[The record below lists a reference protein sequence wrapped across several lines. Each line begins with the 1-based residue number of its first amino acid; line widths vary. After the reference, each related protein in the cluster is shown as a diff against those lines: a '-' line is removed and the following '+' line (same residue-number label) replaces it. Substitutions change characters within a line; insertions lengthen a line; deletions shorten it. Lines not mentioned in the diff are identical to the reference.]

1 MKKLILFLTIAITA
15 CRPLPK
21 VSSFVEASSKMREG
35 VNAGFMAV
43 DQSLAANELLS
54 VNTSDRQ
61 SSAILNST
69 LKDLKE
75 NGKEL
80 QKISNVMDKSML
92 GISAYARSLDNLVEM
107 GNSAEK
113 NALQASKALTDIAN
127 LITPPQVS
135 AVIGLTQGGV
145 SKIYEQ
151 IARVQA
157 AKSLK
162 KIMEE
167 ASPTIMAYDTIFSK
181 IIDQL
186 SKYNQAVYQAK
197 KQLLY
202 TPFSLNTSLTDYEK
216 ELDSEYITLFRELT
230 LISNYRNT
238 KDADVLVSLKKLD
251 AFITDEK
258 SLESRQNDLIN
269 QTKNIEIE
277 KSRILPTTAKLRV
290 TEKKYLDESIII
302 NQLFKKSKDAIH
314 AWVNAHT
321 DIQAQLD
328 KKQLPNFQELND
340 ILSDLKEI
348 REKLKVLNL

>member
-1 MKKLILFLTIAITA
+1 MKNLIFLLTITITA

-35 VNAGFMAV
+35 VNAGFVAV

-54 VNTSDRQ
+54 VTTTDRKTSG
-61 SSAILNST
+61 ILNNT

-75 NGKEL
+75 NGKDL
-80 QKISNVMDKSML
+80 QKLSSMMDKSLL
-92 GISAYARSLDNLVEM
+92 GISAYARSLNNLVET
-107 GNSAEK
+107 GNSGEK
-113 NALQASKALTDIAN
+113 NALQASKALTDVAN
-127 LITPPQVS
+127 LIAPPQIS
-135 AVIGLTQGGV
+135 AAIGITQEGIA
-145 SKIYEQ
+145 KIYGQ

-157 AKSLK
+157 ANSLK

-167 ASPTIMAYDTIFSK
+167 ASPTVMTYDTIFSK

-197 KQLLY
+197 KQLLF

-230 LISNYRNT
+230 LISNYKNT
-238 KDADVLVSLKKLD
+238 KDADVLVNLKKMD

-258 SLESRQNDLIN
+258 SLEARQNDLII

-277 KSRILPTTAKLRV
+277 KSRILPVTAKLRV

-314 AWVNAHT
+314 AWANAHT

-340 ILSDLKEI
+340 ILGDLKEI
-348 REKLKVLNL
+348 REKLKALNP